1 MAVMCSIAVG
11 LGLWW
16 FVAVVGDV
24 MLVIV
29 VWLVF
34 SFGCALIVVGEVTN
48 WLVGMIGCS
57 VVPVAV

>member
-1 MAVMCSIAVG
+1 MCSIAVG

-24 MLVIV
+24 MLAIV

-34 SFGCALIVVGEVTN
+34 SFGCALIIVGEVTN